1 MLKSYA
7 FHDAGESEFVCEFK
21 ITIQGVLPMPMRMKT
36 GLLVLLCMLLLGA
49 TVCAAESLYISEDF
63 EITMRTGPGT
73 DHKIIAMV
81 PSGRLV
87 EVLSK
92 GDDWSQIQ
100 LPNGKQGWVLTRY
113 LTDKVPSSIQLS
125 QLESKHATVL
135 DQNKTIQQKLAD
147 LTTENRD
154 LNAKLKQ
161 AQAALA
167 TAQTNFEGLK
177 KDSAN
182 FIKFKS
188 EYEKNRKELT
198 ENREKAQKYE
208 SQLNRLASS
217 QLYEGMLYGG
227 GLIIFGFLAGF
238 ILKKPK
244 RRSGLM

>member
-1 MLKSYA
+1 
-7 FHDAGESEFVCEFK
+7 
-21 ITIQGVLPMPMRMKT
+21 MRMKT
-36 GLLVLLCMLLLGA
+36 GLLVLLCMLLTGA
-49 TVCAAESLYISEDF
+49 TVCAAESLYVSEDY
-63 EITMRTGPGT
+63 EITMRTGPGI
-73 DHKIIAMV
+73 DRKIIAMV

-87 EVLSK
+87 EVLDK

-113 LTDKVPSSIQLS
+113 LTSKVPASIQLS
-125 QLESKHATVL
+125 QLQTKHAAVL

-147 LTTENRD
+147 LATENRD
-154 LNAKLKQ
+154 LTAKLKE
-161 AQAALA
+161 AQTSLS

-188 EYEKNRKELT
+188 EYEKNRKELK
-198 ENREKAQKYE
+198 ENRDKAEKYE

-227 GLIIFGFLAGF
+227 GLIIFGFIAGW